1 MSHPAADCIRVSNP
15 MLELIAKFRTGE
27 QRMLQASTTISKRKR
42 EEDILE
48 LERAL
53 VQKGCIVV
61 RTAPLLAPASLPP
74 TEVGGAASSRGDSQ
88 PVRAPPMDLPRP
100 CPLLPCDRYR
110 PRREEHYFGNSQA
123 RAQVRDWL
131 RAVLARML
139 RGGGKKTSLEQAAL
153 LIYGAVG
160 TGKSSWAHY
169 AAEKLGFAVV
179 SFSSADQGEL
189 EHQKLDFWL
198 RAQPSHDLRGT
209 PIVAILDDADEL
221 LKAYPRTRRV
231 SPRCTVILTAGS
243 VVDAS
248 LRKGCHEAVRFDP
261 LSLREAT
268 QVVRRVIPGASDEQ
282 AALAYGCAGGD
293 IRQLQ
298 FLAELR
304 SWNCSSAVDMSS
316 NRGCDLAR
324 AALLSASSGA
334 ATRRSGARTV
344 AVASDET
351 DENAHFVAELLQY
364 NFPMH
369 CQESPRALE
378 NYATVCGDAASLDAR
393 GCLCLMPLVVR
404 GKGLRFAG
412 ALEMPP
418 AQRAASS
425 TMWPGR
431 GGGSS
436 SGADPLGEERAPMGA
451 LAPVAP
457 WVEPRRRFRPGD
469 DLAAQLLGA
478 RLGWQAL
485 EDLSVREH
493 RSGEALQE
501 SYLSRACMMSA
512 ARALECKEFAEQ
524 VQVL

>member
-1 MSHPAADCIRVSNP
+1 
-15 MLELIAKFRTGE
+15 MLELIEKFRTGE
-27 QRMLQASTTISKRKR
+27 QRMLQASTTTSKRKR

-61 RTAPLLAPASLPP
+61 RTAPLPPPSPASPPP
-74 TEVGGAASSRGDSQ
+74 TELGGAEPSREASQ
-88 PVRAPPMDLPRP
+88 PPRP
-100 CPLLPCDRYR
+100 PPPPRAHLLLPCDRYR
-110 PRREEHYFGNSQA
+110 PRWEEHYVGNSQA
-123 RAQVRDWL
+123 RVQVREWL

-139 RGGGKKTSLEQAAL
+139 QGGGKKTSLEQAAL

-160 TGKSSWAHY
+160 TGKSSWARY

-179 SFSSADQGEL
+179 SFSPADQGDL

-221 LKAYPRTRRV
+221 LKAYPRTRCV

-243 VVDAS
+243 VVDAA
-248 LRKGCHEAVRFDP
+248 LRRSCHEAVRFDP

-282 AALAYGCAGGD
+282 AELAYACAGGD

-304 SWNCSSAVDMSS
+304 SWNCSSTVDMSS

-324 AALLSASSGA
+324 AALLSASSGGA
-334 ATRRSGARTV
+334 PLRSGARMV
-344 AVASDET
+344 AVASEET
-351 DENAHFVAELLQY
+351 DENAHFVAEVLQY

-378 NYATVCGDAASLDAR
+378 NYATVCGDAASLDAS
-393 GCLCLMPLVVR
+393 GCLRLMPLVVR
-404 GKGLRFAG
+404 GKGLRFKG

-418 AQRAASS
+418 AQSAAASS
-425 TMWPGR
+425 RTWHGR

-436 SGADPLGEERAPMGA
+436 SSGADALGEERAPMGA
-451 LAPVAP
+451 LAPAAP
-457 WVEPRRRFRPGD
+457 WVERRRRFLPGD

-485 EDLSVREH
+485 EHLSLREH

-512 ARALECKEFAEQ
+512 ARALELREFAEQ
-524 VQVL
+524 AQAL

>member
-1 MSHPAADCIRVSNP
+1 MSRCPAADCIRVSNP
-15 MLELIAKFRTGE
+15 MLALIEKFRTGE
-27 QRMLQASTTISKRKR
+27 QRMLQASTSTSKRKR
-42 EEDILE
+42 EEDIME

-61 RTAPLLAPASLPP
+61 CTAPLLSLAPASLEPS
-74 TEVGGAASSRGDSQ
+74 AGDSQ
-88 PVRAPPMDLPRP
+88 DPRPAPPCPRP
-100 CPLLPCDRYR
+100 SPSCPRPLLPCDRYR
-110 PRREEHYFGNSQA
+110 PRREEHFVGNSQA
-123 RAQVRDWL
+123 RVQVRDWL
-131 RAVLARML
+131 RAALARML
-139 RGGGKKTSLEQAAL
+139 RGSGRKTSLEQAAL

-169 AAEKLGFAVV
+169 AAEQLGFSVV
-179 SFSSADQGEL
+179 SFSPADRGEL
-189 EHQKLDFWL
+189 EHQNLDFWL

-221 LKAYPRTRRV
+221 LKAYPGTRRV

-243 VVDAS
+243 VVDAA
-248 LRKGCHEAVRFDP
+248 LRKSCHEAVRFDP
-261 LSLREAT
+261 LSLREAM
-268 QVVRRVIPGASDEQ
+268 QVVRRVIPGASEEQ

-316 NRGCDLAR
+316 NRGCELAR
-324 AALLSASSGA
+324 AALLSASSGPVARQA
-334 ATRRSGARTV
+334 AARAV
-344 AVASDET
+344 AVATDET
-351 DENAHFVAELLQY
+351 EENVHFVAEMLQY

-369 CQESPRALE
+369 CQKSPRALE

-393 GCLCLMPLVVR
+393 GCLRLMPLVVR
-404 GKGLRFAG
+404 GKGLQFEG

-418 AQRAASS
+418 AQRAAS
-425 TMWPGR
+425 TMTRHSR

-436 SGADPLGEERAPMGA
+436 NGTDPLGEERAPMGA

-485 EDLSVREH
+485 EDLAVREH
-493 RSGEALQE
+493 RSGEALHE
-501 SYLSRACMMSA
+501 SYLSQACMMSA

-524 VQVL
+524 VQAL